1 MDVHSHKVVVASSFS
16 GLTRQTKAEELVVS
30 VTVLRT
36 LVVVVLI
43 LEIVHFFHLSPTGK
57 SCFKYT
63 EMLCCKHFMR
73 GKLFV
78 GKISGTLMLFSIN
91 R

>member
-16 GLTRQTKAEELVVS
+16 GVTRQTKAEELVVS

-36 LVVVVLI
+36 LVVALI

-73 GKLFV
+73 GKLFA
-78 GKISGTLMLFSIN
+78 GKISGTLMLFSTN